1 MQVVIPDLERSNVS
15 QLPDWQPATWE
26 DYLVVRDAV
35 STGENRD
42 RIFFDRN
49 WLLVLRMSTE
59 GITHALICDLLT
71 MIFGFWLTQQPE
83 QTFTS
88 LGRCLIEQPGLQAGA
103 PDLVIYRGPDYPRW
117 QPGEKRRIDLSKMR
131 LPDLVGEI
139 SDTTL
144 ATDLDEKKRL
154 YRSMG
159 IPEYWVIDVQGQ
171 RVFMFRLAAGDRGYV
186 EIPTSECLPGLS
198 VELITQALQKTRS
211 ESNGTVALWA
221 LAQMQAGEK
230 ADLP

>member
-1 MQVVIPDLERSNVS
+1 MQVAIPNIEQSDASQVLRWRS
-15 QLPDWQPATWE
+15 ATWP
-26 DYLVVRDAV
+26 DYEAARDAESV
-35 STGENRD
+35 GENRD

-103 PDLVIYRGPDYPRW
+103 PDLVIYRGADYPRW

-154 YRSMG
+154 YHAMG

-171 RVFMFRLAAGDRGYV
+171 RIFMFRLAEDGDRGYV
-186 EIPTSECLPGLS
+186 EVPTSEALPGLS
-198 VELITQALQKTRS
+198 VELLTEAIQKTQTQ
-211 ESNGTVALWA
+211 SNGTVALWV
-221 LAQMQAGEK
+221 LSQLQA
-230 ADLP
+230 